1 MTYAFAGALQAALHG
16 ALTAH
21 PDVARLAVGG
31 VHDEPPPGAHGRAA
45 AGPYVLIGD
54 EAVSAWGAG
63 DAQGASHTVEIAV
76 IGAALGFSSLKRI
89 AGAVCD
95 AVLAPLAPKG
105 ARVVLATFLG
115 ARTRRGRA
123 SMRRIDL
130 RFRVIVEP
138 DL

>member
-1 MTYAFAGALQAALHG
+1 MSYAFAGALQAALHG

-21 PDVARLAVGG
+21 PDIMRLAIGG
-31 VHDEPPPGAHGRAA
+31 VHDEPPPGEHGRAP

-63 DAQGASHTVEIAV
+63 DTPGASHVVEFAV

-89 AGAVCD
+89 AGAVCE
-95 AVLAPLAPKG
+95 AVLGPLAPEG
-105 ARVVLATFLG
+105 ARVVSATFLG